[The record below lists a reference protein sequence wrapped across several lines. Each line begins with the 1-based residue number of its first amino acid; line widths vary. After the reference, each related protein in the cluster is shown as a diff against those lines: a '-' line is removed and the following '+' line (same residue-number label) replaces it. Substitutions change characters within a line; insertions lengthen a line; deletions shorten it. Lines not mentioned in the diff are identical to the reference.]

1 MTQQHPR
8 DIVRRAVMHA
18 DHIPIR
24 AYRDGRWTTIM
35 LAEATPTEYAK
46 VLTAWLDGYL
56 YEQPDESAVSS

>member
-1 MTQQHPR
+1 
-8 DIVRRAVMHA
+8 
-18 DHIPIR
+18 
-24 AYRDGRWTTIM
+24 M